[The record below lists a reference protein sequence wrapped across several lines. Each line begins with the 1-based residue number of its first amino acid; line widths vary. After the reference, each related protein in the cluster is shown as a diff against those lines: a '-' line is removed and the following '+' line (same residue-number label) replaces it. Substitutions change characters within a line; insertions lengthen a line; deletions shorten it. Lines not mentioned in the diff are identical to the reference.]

1 MEDLCMLF
9 KRVAYPCRLSDMIPR
24 FGRPVSVISLIT
36 NDISDYIIDV
46 YGHLITQWNQD
57 LLNHGAS
64 QRYANAMSG
73 HGAPLDKCFG
83 FVDGTARPFSKVW
96 QINVIIVYIGHK
108 RVHALKFQSL
118 SLPNGLIGN
127 LYEPA
132 GEFFCDIKL

>member
-36 NDISDYIIDV
+36 NDISDYINDV

-64 QRYANAMSG
+64 QRYANAISG
-73 HGAPLDKCFG
+73 HGAPLDK
-83 FVDGTARPFSKVW
+83 FVDGTARPISRPD
-96 QINVIIVYIGHK
+96 K
-108 RVHALKFQSL
+108 R
-118 SLPNGLIGN
+118 NN
-127 LYEPA
+127 CLYWS
-132 GEFFCDIKL
+132 